1 MLKMATAGL
10 FALLVAASPLAHA
23 QTTGV
28 ATPERLSASD
38 LDRLTEA
45 RIKIVKAALQLTPDQ
60 EKLWPAVENAIRTRS
75 QDRQAR
81 LARAE
86 DRAEQL
92 RDRGIEE
99 SLRDRDPVDF
109 LNQRADA
116 LAQRSTDLK
125 NLANAWGPLYK
136 TLSPE
141 QRARMGLLTV
151 LVIRD
156 LRNRVEQRRVEAFDD
171 DDDE

>member
-156 LRNRVEQRRVEAFDD
+156 LRNRVEQRRLQAFDD
-171 DDDE
+171 DDE